1 MTARSEMGSFDQWWK
16 HMLLD
21 TKIGTKFGIIAWLI
35 WQARNKFIF
44 EHQDRSPSVIIEQC
58 HFWINLVLSSWKT
71 FQLGR
76 EAPGLARQTKL
87 IAWRPGDEGWF
98 TFNTVGS
105 RISHSGATAIRGI
118 IRDSMGNLV
127 RAFCANVGNCSITR
141 AELRAI
147 VEGLKLAWSLGIK
160 KVAIQSYL
168 AAAVAMLQMGGRPL
182 HKHSALV
189 TEFQALRARQWEV
202 SIVHIFREAN
212 CSVDYMANLGHS
224 FWFGFHVFDYPI
236 FSLAQWLRY
245 NLVGVA
251 LPRVVSSNE

>member
-1 MTARSEMGSFDQWWK
+1 SKSFKRQFAVISQ
-16 HMLLD
+16 
-21 TKIGTKFGIIAWLI
+21 TYGIKFKK
-35 WQARNKFIF
+35 KFWF
-44 EHQDRSPSVIIEQC
+44 RDSGC
-58 HFWINLVLSSWKT
+58 N
-71 FQLGR
+71 
-76 EAPGLARQTKL
+76 